1 MPRRKFDGPARSGGR
16 EGFRMRC
23 ALLFLV
29 CLLAGCSSAPRTP
42 VDSEPDLVREHFDSI
57 QAVKDRQQMDHER
70 MESLRR

>member
-1 MPRRKFDGPARSGGR
+1 
-16 EGFRMRC
+16 MRC
-23 ALLFLV
+23 ALLVLV

-57 QAVKDRQQMDHER
+57 QAVKDRQQMDRER